1 MGRQGRFPPAAV
13 AGAIPAVPSPWRR
26 AVVRLVLALVAL
38 VALVALIA
46 IPSAPVRAAGE
57 VAADGIGGGLRLVMV
72 DDVGC
77 IYCRKWDAEVG
88 PIYEQSRAGRVAPL
102 ARRPKRHV
110 DLAPYEPLA
119 YTPTFVLV
127 RDGIEVGRIVGYAGA
142 DFFWAEFERLIARD
156 AARNPE
162 RSPPAPQRD
171 AARQ

>member
-1 MGRQGRFPPAAV
+1 MERQGRLPPAAV
-13 AGAIPAVPSPWRR
+13 AGAKPAVPSPERR
-26 AVVRLVLALVAL
+26 AVIRLVLALTALVAL
-38 VALVALIA
+38 VAM
-46 IPSAPVRAAGE
+46 PSAPVRAAGD
-57 VAADGIGGGLRLVMV
+57 VAADGIGRGLRLVMV

-88 PIYEQSRAGRVAPL
+88 PIYEQSATGRVAPL
-102 ARRPKRHV
+102 ARRPKRHA
-110 DLAPYEPLA
+110 DLAPYEPLV

-162 RSPPAPQRD
+162 RPPPAPQRD